1 MLPDALVQQVPL
13 GLTQRSL
20 LKLPRDLIPKFLDE
34 TSPLVDRKS
43 SEGLNDLLGIHLHV
57 TSDPDGTAD
66 QR

>member
-1 MLPDALVQQVPL
+1 MLPDALVEQAPL

-20 LKLPRDLIPKFLDE
+20 LKLSRDLVPELLDE
-34 TSPLVDRKS
+34 PSPLVDRKS